1 MFGYKLR
8 GHAPVNRRRDRRFP
22 VSLPAKVNDE
32 TVLLKDISLGGLG
45 FFSEETEFEVGDDV
59 LVEIE
64 FSPTHTVK
72 IGASI
77 VRTDGKQEYGASFLG
92 LSSNAFQLIEDLEL
106 GQFRRKAV
114 TA

>member
-1 MFGYKLR
+1 MLGYKFR
-8 GHAPVNRRRDRRFP
+8 GLTPANRRRDRRFP

-32 TVLLKDISLGGLG
+32 AVLLKDISLGGLG
-45 FFSEETEFEVGDDV
+45 FISEESEFEIGDDV

-77 VRTDGKQEYGASFLG
+77 VRSDGKQEYGVSFLG
-92 LSSNAFQLIEDLEL
+92 LSSSAFQLIEDLEL
-106 GQFRRKAV
+106 GQFRRKAA